1 MIPSFSE
8 GVNLHKYLTFSC
20 VRCSGKNVYLCS
32 MTRILF
38 ICLGN
43 ICRSPMAEAMFR
55 HLASEAG
62 RSEEFEVASAAV
74 SEEEWGNPIYPPAAA
89 ILRRHGIPYD
99 AVHTARQMKKADY
112 QQYDLIIAM
121 DEANIRGIRRIAGG
135 DPEYKI
141 HLLLDYAGEHRNVAD
156 PWYTRDF
163 ETAYNDILLGCRALL
178 KAL

>member
-1 MIPSFSE
+1 
-8 GVNLHKYLTFSC
+8 
-20 VRCSGKNVYLCS
+20 
-32 MTRILF
+32 
-38 ICLGN
+38 
-43 ICRSPMAEAMFR
+43 
-55 HLASEAG
+55 
-62 RSEEFEVASAAV
+62 
-74 SEEEWGNPIYPPAAA
+74 
-89 ILRRHGIPYD
+89 
-99 AVHTARQMKKADY
+99 MKRADY

-141 HLLLDYAGEHRNVAD
+141 NLLLDYAGEHRNVAD

>member
-1 MIPSFSE
+1 
-8 GVNLHKYLTFSC
+8 
-20 VRCSGKNVYLCS
+20 
-32 MTRILF
+32 
-38 ICLGN
+38 
-43 ICRSPMAEAMFR
+43 MAEAMFR
-55 HLASEAG
+55 HLAAEAE

-99 AVHTARQMKKADY
+99 AVRTARPMKKADY
-112 QQYDLIIAM
+112 QQYDVIIAM
-121 DEANIRGIRRIAGG
+121 DESIIRGIRRVAGG
-135 DPEYKI
+135 DPEDKI

-163 ETAYNDILLGCRALL
+163 ETAYNDILLGCSALL